1 MARAGKNNKT
11 IAADVAKAAQMAMEI
26 PGAAAVTLSRRLPML
41 AEAAVSPARHGRE
54 INRMVSEKVAAG
66 NQAATAM
73 ANGMQLATSLF
84 ASIGA
89 RQMKLFFSLA
99 PLSSGWLTPGAVMQQ
114 ADAAGEL
121 ARLSSEAAM
130 EGLSVAADT
139 WRAAVT
145 PVHRKVSANAR
156 RLSRKPFK
164 I

>member
-1 MARAGKNNKT
+1 MAKTAKNQK
-11 IAADVAKAAQMAMEI
+11 IASDVAQAAQMAIEI

-41 AEAAVSPARHGRE
+41 AAATVAPNRHGRE

-66 NQAATAM
+66 NQAATAV
-73 ANGMQLATSLF
+73 ANGLHNAASLMTS
-84 ASIGA
+84 ITA

-121 ARLSSEAAM
+121 ARISSEAAM
-130 EGLSVAADT
+130 EGLSVAATT

-156 RLSRKPFK
+156 RLSRAPFK
-164 I
+164 P